1 MMVYI
6 GMNHQAQV
14 KLYGR
19 VQMQAV
25 RFNPARRRSV
35 RSLPSP
41 VTARTNLSFS
51 YNVPVSIRKD
61 AGSYKSLGHI
71 EKKLQYCPLLTTM
84 RQMAKYSNESFQ
96 GAVEASKALSDP
108 GRVRIL
114 MALRGRELCVC
125 QLIELL
131 DLAPSTVS
139 KHMTVLRQAGFVRSN
154 KKGRWV
160 YYRITDEHLVNDIV
174 RKAVAWISEAVGRAP
189 EITDDGKRLK
199 QILKIDPESLC
210 RTQEEK

>member
-1 MMVYI
+1 
-6 GMNHQAQV
+6 
-14 KLYGR
+14 
-19 VQMQAV
+19 
-25 RFNPARRRSV
+25 
-35 RSLPSP
+35 
-41 VTARTNLSFS
+41 
-51 YNVPVSIRKD
+51 
-61 AGSYKSLGHI
+61 
-71 EKKLQYCPLLTTM
+71 
-84 RQMAKYSNESFQ
+84 MAKYSNESFQ

-131 DLAPSTVS
+131 GLAPSTVS